1 VVVMMTRA
9 TAMLAMPMAC
19 GLLWLQ
25 PAAAAGSEPPVV
37 FLYAAEADAPMVA
50 EGGAETVR
58 VTEQGEH
65 VVSNVHRPSLG
76 VYLPE
81 KGRASGTAVIVVPGG
96 GYRELWLDHE
106 GGNVARFL
114 NERGIAAFVIKYR
127 LPRAPNSRYSVLGDS
142 LGDLLRAV
150 RVVRS
155 RAAEWSL
162 DPRRIGV
169 LGFSAGGNL
178 AGLGV
183 MNSDPGIA
191 DAALAI
197 DRTSS
202 RPDFAALIYPGT
214 FDELRL
220 EADDPPLFLL
230 CGSDDRPE
238 VVAGITRMYLAA
250 RELKIPA
257 ELHLYD
263 RVGHGFG
270 LRAGNTGP
278 VTAWPRQ
285 FVDWLA
291 VEKMLPAK

>member
-1 VVVMMTRA
+1 VVVMSRA
-9 TAMLAMPMAC
+9 VSLLALLTAWGLSCVQLAD
-19 GLLWLQ
+19 
-25 PAAAAGSEPPVV
+25 AAEAGPPVL
-37 FLYAAEADAPMVA
+37 FLYSAEADAHMLA
-50 EGGAETVR
+50 QGGAETVR

-65 VVSNVHRPSLG
+65 VVSNVHRASLA

-81 KGRASGTAVIVVPGG
+81 KDRASGTAVIVIPGG

-106 GGNVARFL
+106 GNNVARFL
-114 NERGIAAFVIKYR
+114 NERGIAAFVLKYR
-127 LPRAPNSRYSVLGDS
+127 LPRAPGSRYTILGDS

-150 RVVRS
+150 RLVRS
-155 RAAEWSL
+155 RAGEWSL

-183 MNSDPGIA
+183 MNSDAGVA

-220 EADDPPLFLL
+220 EADDPPLFML

-238 VVAGITRMYLAA
+238 VVAGVTRVYLAA
-250 RELKIPA
+250 RELGIPA

-270 LRAGNTGP
+270 LRASNTGP
-278 VTAWPRQ
+278 ITAWPRQ